1 MIKETEE
8 IKNIAIYTRV
18 STDDQA
24 KEGFSLESQ
33 LERLKAYCLA
43 REWNIAGEYIDAGYT
58 GRNTRRPQYNKMF
71 EDSSKWD
78 GILVIKMD
86 RIHRNRL
93 NFIEM
98 MKDLR
103 KKDKQFISMNES
115 LDTSTA
121 MGRFVMGIIQD
132 IAQLESEQIGERV
145 ASALVQKA
153 KEAEKFMG
161 HRTAYGYKWDPKKQK
176 FIPDP
181 EKLDLVK
188 TVFQKYLDGFTMR
201 QIGRKVGKAN
211 TTVKY
216 YLHNCFY
223 AGVERWCHYFR
234 RIEGLDP
241 LISIEDF
248 NKIQI
253 EMNRKCKNYQIGK
266 GKKHL
271 REPMLIKDVKSFK
284 ISHEKIKAIPV
295 INRAKHNYDF

>member
-8 IKNIAIYTRV
+8 IKNVAIYTRV

-24 KEGFSLESQ
+24 REGFSLDSQ
-33 LERLKAYCLA
+33 LERLRAFCMA
-43 REWNIAGEYIDAGYT
+43 RQWNVTGEYVDAGYT
-58 GRNTRRPQYNKMF
+58 GRNIRRPQYKQMF
-71 EDSSKWD
+71 DEISKWD

-86 RIHRNRL
+86 RIHRNRS
-93 NFIEM
+93 NFIDM
-98 MKDLR
+98 MGLL
-103 KKDKQFISMNES
+103 KKNNKEFISMNES

-145 ASALVQKA
+145 AIALVQKV
-153 KEAEKFMG
+153 KQGEKFMG
-161 HRTAYGYKWDPKKQK
+161 HRTAFGYRWDPKKTK

-188 TVFQKYLDGFTMR
+188 TVFQMYIDGFTMR

-234 RIEGLDP
+234 QLEGLDP
-241 LISIEDF
+241 LISIKEF
-248 NKIQI
+248 NQVQ
-253 EMNRKCKNYQIGK
+253 ELM
-266 GKKHL
+266 
-271 REPMLIKDVKSFK
+271 RERCHSHRQYKPMLIKDVKSFK
-284 ISHEKIKAIPV
+284 LSSEQIKAIPV
-295 INRAKHNYDF
+295 INRAKHNYNF